1 MKSLSLYAQG
11 DILTR
16 SKPSRAG
23 EERWRGYTYDLTY
36 MDYNIGVGGRYQ
48 LNSTD
53 YIALDLY
60 MDNYEY
66 NKLYTVAQVSKKD
79 TTFRIGDEE
88 LTKRQKYYNG
98 NLKGVFKLGSYN
110 KISAGTEYTNDYMKT
125 PETSKNR
132 KRSTLAL

>member
-1 MKSLSLYAQG
+1 MQEKKDDG
-11 DILTR
+11 
-16 SKPSRAG
+16 
-23 EERWRGYTYDLTY
+23 GYTYDLTY

-79 TTFRIGDEE
+79 TTFRVGDEE
-88 LTKRQKYYNG
+88 LTKRQNHSSTG
-98 NLKGVFKLGSYN
+98 NERRV
-110 KISAGTEYTNDYMKT
+110 
-125 PETSKNR
+125 
-132 KRSTLAL
+132 